1 MSLFHSRHAH
11 VLSAILR
18 RSVMR
23 TRERRLLSAFVS
35 LLLFLIAVWAIR
47 KALGGHHFGEIFRSI
62 LEVPAS
68 QVGWALLLIVVNFLL
83 VAAMDTIAARFAG
96 KRVPYLRMILPS
108 FIGITFQYN
117 AGFFGGSAMRFRLF
131 SSLGLDA
138 KQTGKML
145 LLFSLA
151 FSVGFFLLTGLTLV
165 FDPLEISEQASW
177 LPEVVG
183 SLLLAGCLLYFWLC
197 ARGKPLRLL
206 RWHLTLPRLR
216 ASLLQTLI
224 ATVDWVVE
232 AGILFVLLPPEGGAS
247 FLIFLSVFMLAHNL
261 GVLSNTPGGLG
272 VFEATVL
279 SLLPSAASPSRMLGI
294 LLAYRGIYYVLP
306 LLIATPLLGERM
318 LAARIARKPLRK
330 EMMT

>member
-1 MSLFHSRHAH
+1 
-11 VLSAILR
+11 
-18 RSVMR
+18 MR

-47 KALGGHHFGEIFRSI
+47 KALGGHHPGEILRSI
-62 LEVPAS
+62 LDVPAS
-68 QVGWALLLIVVNFLL
+68 RMLWALLLIVVNYLL
-83 VAAMDTIAARFAG
+83 VAAMDTIATRFAG
-96 KRVPYLRMILPS
+96 KQVSYFRMILPS

-117 AGFFGGSAMRFRLF
+117 AGFFGGGAMRFRLF

-151 FSVGFFLLTGLTLV
+151 FSVGFLLLTGLALV
-165 FDPLEISEQASW
+165 FDPLEISERASW

-183 SLLLAGCLLYFWLC
+183 IFLIIGCLLYFWLC

-206 RWHLTLPRLR
+206 RWHLTLPSLP

-232 AGILFVLLPPEGGAS
+232 AGILYVLLPPQTHAS
-247 FLIFLSVFMLAHNL
+247 FPIFVSVFMLAHNL

-272 VFEATVL
+272 VFEATIL
-279 SLLPSAASPSRMLGI
+279 NLLPSENSPSEMLGI

-318 LAARIARKPLRK
+318 LASRLRRKPLGEK
-330 EMMT
+330 K